1 MGSRTPQRSSRC
13 PTIIWLASVVLSV
26 NQDLDAFTEDILVG
40 SHSFSLLAPQ
50 FLVVFAHLF
59 RIGFDSFFKI
69 GNVLQD
75 LTTFEGKFANN
86 VVIRADVPR
95 QCRSLFFHTIL
106 HRSCVV
112 SFVSHF
118 IFLCTS
124 VRLFVFRLLLRNS
137 CRLSFPCTPSR

>member
-1 MGSRTPQRSSRC
+1 MWTRTTQRSSRC
-13 PTIIWLASVVLSV
+13 PTIIWLASVVLSAKQV
-26 NQDLDAFTEDILVG
+26 LDAFTEDILVG

-50 FLVVFAHLF
+50 FLVVFAHHF
-59 RIGFDSFFKI
+59 RICFDSFFKL

-75 LTTFEGKFANN
+75 FTTFEGKFANN
-86 VVIRADVPR
+86 VVIRADEPR
-95 QCRSLFFHTIL
+95 QCRSRFLPTIL

-137 CRLSFPCTPSR
+137 CRLSFPCTWI